1 MDSIKKL
8 KTALK
13 KYDHTGNKLYDDH
26 LFISLLSGLL
36 EIDPE
41 KRMSPDEI
49 LESEYLTQRVPG
61 QE

>member
-1 MDSIKKL
+1 MKKL

-13 KYDHTGNKLYDDH
+13 KFDYTGNKLIDDS
-26 LFISLLSGLL
+26 LFMSLLSGLL

-49 LESEYLTQRVPG
+49 LESDYIT
-61 QE
+61 